1 MANVSRGIILNPSS
15 NNATDEGVHLDL
27 TERVGLITQIILTT
41 LIFPLTIL
49 LNLLITLVRKTP
61 RTSEQVQPVPGMFRS
76 D

>member
-41 LIFPLTIL
+41 LIFSINHFTQSVDDFGEE
-49 LNLLITLVRKTP
+49 NT
-61 RTSEQVQPVPGMFRS
+61 ENFRAS
-76 D
+76 PTCSWHV